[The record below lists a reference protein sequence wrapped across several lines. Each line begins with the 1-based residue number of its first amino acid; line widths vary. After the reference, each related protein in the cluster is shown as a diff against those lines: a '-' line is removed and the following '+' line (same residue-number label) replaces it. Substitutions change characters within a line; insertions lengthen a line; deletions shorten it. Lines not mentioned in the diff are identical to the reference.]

1 MSALPPGRCRRGESV
16 APPVSAIAAH
26 APSAQSRGCCSL
38 TFEPAQRTCRSPPF
52 CRQADAVGGHPTQT
66 IICAVYPRSHHA
78 PASIYARA
86 IRLALHPDTI
96 TADKDPLVRLS
107 GPVLP
112 RIVEDGRG
120 HCEKIELIRV
130 QYLDGWLDPLRRN
143 HEAAVADIKR
153 IFASLEK
160 ADGELFDKLVATASS
175 MQDIARDALKKLLA
189 QDKQGAIEEFRRAV
203 PPLIDL
209 RVALQ
214 DAQIELIRV
223 KNAFI
228 RGMGPGGTATPWRE
242 RFASLLRRGIKP
254 ELPA

>member
-1 MSALPPGRCRRGESV
+1 MADEPKGSLTETARIALDATKLLVEHARGLRRHLALFMSMPSV
-16 APPVSAIAAH
+16 ALEKLEEVLKQIKDTFSAVD
-26 APSAQSRGCCSL
+26 
-38 TFEPAQRTCRSPPF
+38 
-52 CRQADAVGGHPTQT
+52 DA
-66 IICAVYPRSHHA
+66 IEEFL
-78 PASIYARA
+78 
-86 IRLALHPDTI
+86 RLALHPDTI
-96 TADKDPLVRLS
+96 AADKDPLVRLS

-112 RIVEDGRG
+112 QIVEDGRG
-120 HCEKIELIRV
+120 HCEKIELIRG

-175 MQDIARDALKKLLA
+175 MQDIARDALKKVLA
-189 QDKQGAIEEFRRAV
+189 QDNQGAIEEFRRAV

-228 RGMGPGGTATPWRE
+228 RGMRPSGTATPWRE
-242 RFASLLRRGIKP
+242 RFASLLRRGTKP